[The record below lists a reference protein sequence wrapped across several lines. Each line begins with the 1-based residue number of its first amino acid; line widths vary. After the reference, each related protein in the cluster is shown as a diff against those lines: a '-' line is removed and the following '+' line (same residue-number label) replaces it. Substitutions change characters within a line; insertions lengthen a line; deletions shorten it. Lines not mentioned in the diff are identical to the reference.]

1 MKIRLSQF
9 VAASLLMAA
18 ALFVLPSQGISQRIA
33 IIDVEQIMN
42 TIPEYQA
49 AQQELDQMASRWRQE
64 INQQYDDI
72 KSMYNKYQAEQVL
85 MSDEARVQRE
95 EEIMAKE
102 KAVRD
107 LQKARFGP
115 DGALFQQRQA
125 LVQPIQ
131 DKVYAAIEEYAN
143 DRGFD
148 LIIDKSSTAGIIFTK
163 DAFDKTEDIIK
174 KLQ

>member
-1 MKIRLSQF
+1 MKIRLTQLF
-9 VAASLLMAA
+9 KASLIVAA
-18 ALFVLPSQGISQRIA
+18 ALFILPSQGISQRIA
-33 IIDVEQIMN
+33 IVDIEQIMN
-42 TIPEYQA
+42 SIPEYQA
-49 AQQELDQMASRWRQE
+49 AQSELDQMASRWRQE
-64 INQQYDDI
+64 INQQYDQI

-163 DAFDKTEDIIK
+163 DAFDKTQDIIK
-174 KLQ
+174 KIQ

>member
-1 MKIRLSQF
+1 
-9 VAASLLMAA
+9 
-18 ALFVLPSQGISQRIA
+18 
-33 IIDVEQIMN
+33 
-42 TIPEYQA
+42 
-49 AQQELDQMASRWRQE
+49 
-64 INQQYDDI
+64 
-72 KSMYNKYQAEQVL
+72 
-85 MSDEARVQRE
+85 
-95 EEIMAKE
+95 MAKE

-163 DAFDKTEDIIK
+163 DAFDKTQDIIK
-174 KLQ
+174 KIQ

>member
-1 MKIRLSQF
+1 MKIKFAHLFSLSCI
-9 VAASLLMAA
+9 LAA
-18 ALFVLPSQGISQRIA
+18 ALFLMPSKGLSQRIA
-33 IIDVEQIMN
+33 IVDIEQIMN
-42 TIPEYQA
+42 TVPDYQA
-49 AQQELDQMASRWRQE
+49 AQQELEQLASRWRQE
-64 INQQYDDI
+64 INQQYDEI

-85 MSDEARVQRE
+85 MSDEARRQRE

>member
-1 MKIRLSQF
+1 MKIRLTHLFSL
-9 VAASLLMAA
+9 SLLVAA
-18 ALFVLPSQGISQRIA
+18 ALFLLPSEGLSQRIA
-33 IIDVEQIMN
+33 IVDIEQIMN
-42 TIPEYQA
+42 TVPDYQA
-49 AQQELDQMASRWRQE
+49 AQKELDQMASRWRQE

-85 MSDEARVQRE
+85 MSDEARRQRE

-163 DAFDKTEDIIK
+163 EAFDKTEDIIK
-174 KLQ
+174 RLQ